1 MAPGRRG
8 GGGERR
14 CALWKFSGSFG
25 SAVGEISRN
34 LTCEPSPIMLYNA
47 LITLLYFL
55 LIDIILYGLYVSLE
69 SFIVELLELF
79 LRIAP

>member
-8 GGGERR
+8 GGGARR
-14 CALWKFSGSFG
+14 CGLWKFSGTFWP
-25 SAVGEISRN
+25 AVGEISRN
-34 LTCEPSPIMLYNA
+34 LTYEPSPIMLYNA